1 MSKQQKQSMKSKLP
15 KEAVMFAKTMG
26 LSLDGKCKSSY
37 YDHWYKWSMI
47 IDALISD
54 MHVYNML

>member
-26 LSLDGKCKSSY
+26 LSLDG
-37 YDHWYKWSMI
+37 
-47 IDALISD
+47 
-54 MHVYNML
+54 